1 MGIINVNKKA
11 GAMLDEL
18 MKDLSR
24 NDLALLERLP
34 HVRETERY
42 RDVIINTL
50 REFHI
55 SLVLVRLVFDDGK
68 IKGYSFLIRGDGEVG
83 SLPSSGVVEGFIVEH
98 GGGRSTKF
106 LYEPEEFNGGAD
118 LEGRVKMFA
127 DMYRKA
133 EERLTELRFKK
144 VYREREAF
152 YLPE

>member
-1 MGIINVNKKA
+1 M
-11 GAMLDEL
+11 
-18 MKDLSR
+18 
-24 NDLALLERLP
+24 
-34 HVRETERY
+34 
-42 RDVIINTL
+42 
-50 REFHI
+50 
-55 SLVLVRLVFDDGK
+55 
-68 IKGYSFLIRGDGEVG
+68 
-83 SLPSSGVVEGFIVEH
+83 VEGFIVEH

-118 LEGRVKMFA
+118 LEGGRVKMFA

>member
-68 IKGYSFLIRGDGEVG
+68 IKGYSFLIRGGDGEVG
-83 SLPSSGVVEGFIVEH
+83 GVAAQQRR
-98 GGGRSTKF
+98 GGGLHSGARRRSVHQVP
-106 LYEPEEFNGGAD
+106 L
-118 LEGRVKMFA
+118 
-127 DMYRKA
+127 
-133 EERLTELRFKK
+133 
-144 VYREREAF
+144 
-152 YLPE
+152 